1 MEGVVEK
8 FGGGGDDDMVF
19 EVGWGDKD
27 PMYFGE
33 WSSERKVEVTV
44 KAASWH
50 GIKEGRKQA
59 NEER

>member
-1 MEGVVEK
+1 MRRMEGVVEK

-33 WSSERKVEVTV
+33 
-44 KAASWH
+44 
-50 GIKEGRKQA
+50 
-59 NEER
+59 